1 MKKLTVLA
9 FVGAALLFTA
19 CNDKKETVTA
29 EQEVAAKTGEV
40 YNVDLTAS
48 KIDWKAF
55 HKGGFAPRWGTLK
68 LKSGE
73 ITVENDAVTSG
84 EFVID
89 MTTLKVDPASVTEA
103 DKKPADLEAHLK
115 NADFFDVEKQPTSDF
130 KITAVADLAGE
141 LPKDAVAGANKTI
154 SGNLTLL
161 GKTLNVSFPA
171 KVTVAEGKASIEAKF
186 TVNRADWGIK
196 FGTDE
201 TDPAE
206 WMISKDIEIGINVT
220 ASK

>member
-1 MKKLTVLA
+1 M
-9 FVGAALLFTA
+9 LFTA

-40 YNVDLTAS
+40 YNVDLAAS
-48 KIDWKAF
+48 KVDWKAF
-55 HKGGFAPRWGTLK
+55 HKGGFAPRWGTLN

-73 ITVENDAVTSG
+73 ITVENNAVTSG

>member
-9 FVGAALLFTA
+9 LVGAALLFTA

-40 YNVDLTAS
+40 YNVDLAAS
-48 KIDWKAF
+48 KVDWKAF
-55 HKGGFAPRWGTLK
+55 HKGGFAPRWGTLN

-130 KITAVADLAGE
+130 KITAVTDLAGE

>member
-9 FVGAALLFTA
+9 LVGAALLFTA

-40 YNVDLTAS
+40 YNVDLAAS
-48 KIDWKAF
+48 KVDWKAF
-55 HKGGFAPRWGTLK
+55 HKGGFAPRWGTLS

-84 EFVID
+84 DFVID

>member
-9 FVGAALLFTA
+9 LVGAALLFTA

-40 YNVDLTAS
+40 YNVDLAAS
-48 KIDWKAF
+48 KVDWKAF
-55 HKGGFAPRWGTLK
+55 HKGGFAPRWGTLS

-206 WMISKDIEIGINVT
+206 WMISKDIEIGINVN